1 MVRAPWRPGLAQHAV
16 LTLRAYQ
23 TAAVTAAEE
32 CEGRVLIVLPTGAG
46 KTVCF
51 AHIIAKRGGD
61 ALVLAHRDELLEQ
74 AAKKIVMVAPELSD
88 AIGMVKGK
96 RNDVAA
102 NVVVGS
108 VQTLARARRLTQ
120 LRRVFRTVIVD
131 EAHHAT
137 AASYQRIL
145 EHVGESAKILGFT
158 ATAERS
164 DGSDLR
170 GTFDTLGYARS
181 LKEMIAEGYLCD
193 LRALRINLDGLDL
206 RGVRKSGGDYR
217 AADLGRAMQ
226 NAGVVRHVVACYQQH
241 AAGKKT
247 VAFFPTVATSQ
258 AAAAAFREAGFRTAH
273 LDGKTPTVERRGILG
288 AFACGHVDIVTNV
301 GVLCLDAETEI
312 LTDKGWTGPDE
323 MSTEHLVANWW
334 SDGTISW
341 HPPREIVHR
350 ERGVGERMVYLE
362 TRYRSLRVTEGHR
375 MLHRCD
381 ARFPWAKSP
390 ARDLV
395 GKSLQIPV
403 SGRAEPRA
411 CAADEPCDI
420 GARALRRRIS
430 ANAYT
435 LRTRENYAW
444 DESFAEGERRVRRR
458 LALRHKAPTELT
470 REECWLIGFWI
481 GDGGVNTKHRGG
493 REYTL
498 SQSTSYPA
506 IIDRVDH
513 CLRTVGLHFNRRRV
527 PAGTGGAKPSITWT
541 LPRGTGFG
549 SQERVGVYAIEKYL
563 DKDGTDLFWGFDEAR
578 FDALLEGLWFADGD
592 HGAGK
597 VIPKTLHI
605 HGSNATLFDLL
616 QAIAV
621 CRGYRAHMHRPK
633 PVTRPYHTPM
643 RELVLR
649 KEDAHRMSS
658 RLPASVLRFDEEWR
672 REQVWCVRTTSSNLI
687 TRRRGTVTVMGNS
700 EGYDEPSIECI
711 ILAAPTR
718 SQIKFTQMVGRGT
731 RLYPGK
737 RFCLVLDMAG
747 VSDDLSLQSTE
758 MLFDLHEPLRPGE
771 SAVQAVARERRAAGE
786 SGGGDDVDYVD
797 GAGTA
802 TVEERDLFDRDAIQ
816 WVWVGARPVLA
827 LNDESVVMDP
837 IGSGLWRVLLLN
849 DHRARPIAK
858 NLDYGYA
865 QGCVEDLV
873 RRYGVVEL
881 ADKNA
886 RWRHAR
892 ASPAQLARLRNLGV
906 DADRSLT
913 RGQATD
919 LITEATAAERLARFD
934 LAERARVA

>member
-1 MVRAPWRPGLAQHAV
+1 M
-16 LTLRAYQ
+16 LTLRPYQ

-32 CEGRVLIVLPTGAG
+32 AEGRVLIVLPTGAG

-51 AHIIAKRGGD
+51 AHLIARRGGD

-74 AAKKIVMVAPELSD
+74 AANKIVMVAPELAD

-120 LRRVFRTVIVD
+120 MRRVFRTVIVD

-145 EHVGESAKILGFT
+145 EYVGESAKILGFT

-206 RGVRKSGGDYR
+206 RRVRKSGGDYR

-226 NAGVVRHVVACYQQH
+226 NAGVVRHVVTSYQQY

-247 VAFFPTVATSQ
+247 IAFFPTVATSQ
-258 AAAAAFREAGFRTAH
+258 AAAAAFRDAGFRTAH
-273 LDGKTPTVERRGILG
+273 LDGNTPIVERRGILG
-288 AFACGHVDIVTNV
+288 AFACGHLDIITNV
-301 GVLCLDAETEI
+301 GVLL
-312 LTDKGWTGPDE
+312 
-323 MSTEHLVANWW
+323 
-334 SDGTISW
+334 
-341 HPPREIVHR
+341 
-350 ERGVGERMVYLE
+350 
-362 TRYRSLRVTEGHR
+362 
-375 MLHRCD
+375 
-381 ARFPWAKSP
+381 
-390 ARDLV
+390 
-395 GKSLQIPV
+395 
-403 SGRAEPRA
+403 
-411 CAADEPCDI
+411 
-420 GARALRRRIS
+420 
-430 ANAYT
+430 
-435 LRTRENYAW
+435 
-444 DESFAEGERRVRRR
+444 
-458 LALRHKAPTELT
+458 
-470 REECWLIGFWI
+470 
-481 GDGGVNTKHRGG
+481 
-493 REYTL
+493 
-498 SQSTSYPA
+498 
-506 IIDRVDH
+506 
-513 CLRTVGLHFNRRRV
+513 
-527 PAGTGGAKPSITWT
+527 
-541 LPRGTGFG
+541 
-549 SQERVGVYAIEKYL
+549 
-563 DKDGTDLFWGFDEAR
+563 
-578 FDALLEGLWFADGD
+578 
-592 HGAGK
+592 
-597 VIPKTLHI
+597 
-605 HGSNATLFDLL
+605 
-616 QAIAV
+616 
-621 CRGYRAHMHRPK
+621 
-633 PVTRPYHTPM
+633 
-643 RELVLR
+643 
-649 KEDAHRMSS
+649 
-658 RLPASVLRFDEEWR
+658 
-672 REQVWCVRTTSSNLI
+672 
-687 TRRRGTVTVMGNS
+687 

-718 SQIKFTQMVGRGT
+718 SRIKFTQAVGRGT
-731 RLYPGK
+731 RLYAGK
-737 RFCLVLDMAG
+737 RYCLVLDMAG

-758 MLFDLHEPLRPGE
+758 MLFDLSEPIRPGE
-771 SAVQAVARERRAAGE
+771 SAMQAVAHERRAAGE
-786 SGGGDDVDYVD
+786 SGGGDEDYVD
-797 GAGTA
+797 GTGAA

-816 WVWVGARPVLA
+816 WVWVGDRPVLA

-892 ASPAQLARLRNLGV
+892 ASPAQVARLRNLGV
-906 DADRSLT
+906 DADRNLT

-934 LAERARVA
+934 VAERARVA